1 MEQGPPISRQEQFVA
16 ESRRKKPGQGLGIG
30 PKNKLLMAIYTSPLI
45 RALDTERLIKF
56 FHPSTPI
63 FEEKGLIE
71 MDLSGFDGTKVQDWA
86 LQYPDIRKAWNE
98 NPAFVKMPDGESLKE
113 VRARVKEAL
122 ELITRIYPPDTKM
135 LISSHNFVNLT
146 IFN

>member
-1 MEQGPPISRQEQFVA
+1 
-16 ESRRKKPGQGLGIG
+16 
-30 PKNKLLMAIYTSPLI
+30 
-45 RALDTERLIKF
+45 
-56 FHPSTPI
+56 
-63 FEEKGLIE
+63 
-71 MDLSGFDGTKVQDWA
+71 MDLGGFDGTKVQDWA

-98 NPAFVKMPDGESLKE
+98 NPAFVKMPDGESLKK
-113 VRARVKEAL
+113 VQALAKEAL